1 LKSKTINMELFTQPH
16 YDISHGRY
24 NEVSKEMNQVVAPHK
39 ENDRNA
45 ILSLIDGMNSTMDI
59 ATILDKPINK
69 ISGRFTE
76 LKAKGLIESVGT
88 KQVGRSKFTIYK
100 KIKQHDTTTNKG

>member
-1 LKSKTINMELFTQPH
+1 MNLFSQPH
-16 YDISHGRY
+16 YDISKGKS
-24 NEVSKEMNQVVAPHK
+24 NEVSKEMNQVVRK

-69 ISGRFTE
+69 VSGRFSE
-76 LKAKGLIESVGT
+76 LKAKGLIESVGV

-100 KIKQHDTTTNKG
+100 KIK

>member
-1 LKSKTINMELFTQPH
+1 MDLFTQQH
-16 YDISHGRY
+16 YDISKGKS
-24 NEVSKEMNQVVAPHK
+24 NEVSKEMNQVVRK
-39 ENDRNA
+39 ENDRNM
-45 ILSLIDGMNSTMDI
+45 ILSHIDGINSTMDI

-88 KQVGRSKFTIYK
+88 KQLGRSKFTIYK
-100 KIKQHDTTTNKG
+100 KLK

>member
-1 LKSKTINMELFTQPH
+1 MYDLFSQNY
-16 YDISHGRY
+16 YDISKGKS
-24 NEVSKEMNQVVAPHK
+24 NEVSKEMNQVVRK

-69 ISGRFTE
+69 VSGRFSE
-76 LKAKGLIESVGT
+76 LKAKGLIEAVGT

-100 KIKQHDTTTNKG
+100 VIK

>member
-1 LKSKTINMELFTQPH
+1 MYDLFTQPH
-16 YDISHGRY
+16 YDISKGKS
-24 NEVSKEMNQVVAPHK
+24 NEVSKEMNQVVHK

-69 ISGRFTE
+69 ISGRFSE

-88 KQVGRSKFTIYK
+88 KQVGKSKFTIYK
-100 KIKQHDTTTNKG
+100 KTK

>member
-1 LKSKTINMELFTQPH
+1 MDLFTQPH
-16 YDISHGRY
+16 YDISHVKS
-24 NEVSKEMNQVVAPHK
+24 NELYKEMNQVIAPHK

-45 ILSLIDGMNSTMDI
+45 ILSLIDGVNSTMDI

-76 LKAKGLIESVGT
+76 LKAKGLIEAVGT

-100 KIKQHDTTTNKG
+100 VIK

>member
-1 LKSKTINMELFTQPH
+1 MYDLFTQPH
-16 YDISHGRY
+16 YDISHGRC
-24 NEVSKEMNQVVAPHK
+24 NEVSKEMNQVIAPHK

-76 LKAKGLIESVGT
+76 LKANGLIESVGV

-100 KIKQHDTTTNKG
+100 KIK

>member
-1 LKSKTINMELFTQPH
+1 MYDLFSQP
-16 YDISHGRY
+16 DISHGRC
-24 NEVSKEMNQVVAPHK
+24 NEVSKEMNQVIAPHK

-45 ILSLIDGMNSTMDI
+45 ILSLIDGVNSTMDI

-76 LKAKGLIESVGT
+76 LKAKGLIEAVGT

-100 KIKQHDTTTNKG
+100 KTK